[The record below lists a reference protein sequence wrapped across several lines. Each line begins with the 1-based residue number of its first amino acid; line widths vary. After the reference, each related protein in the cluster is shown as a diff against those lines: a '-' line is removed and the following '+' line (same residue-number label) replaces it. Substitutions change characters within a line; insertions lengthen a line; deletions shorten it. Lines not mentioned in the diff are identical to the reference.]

1 MATETPKKTSA
12 LALALG
18 SLKKNKLVDPDSIV
32 PTGVV
37 DEQVP
42 HISTGS
48 LILDQLIGGQ
58 LTKDGQFLCPGIPR
72 GLITEIYGAEGCGKT
87 TAALQTAIRCQGAG
101 GSVAYLD
108 YENAI
113 QLPYARALGLDVT
126 DTDTFALFSPKHWEE
141 GAEIILACI
150 EAGVDLIV
158 VDSVS
163 AMVPQKSLEADVSA
177 EAQIGL
183 LARKQSG
190 FLPKITGKLK
200 TANTALIYINQIRA
214 RIKSGPMD
222 YGPDEDTSGGKALKF
237 YASLR
242 LELKRGAK
250 EFLEIVNPVS
260 GVKEKT
266 NISNVIKATAVKN
279 KISANQ
285 GHQAQLVVR
294 FGEGFDNVRSVLD
307 IAEQRSI
314 VVKKGSFYKVILTSG
329 KERSF
334 QGKEPLRTF
343 FLQNPD
349 EFQHVLSQ
357 VGSMMTGISKLNTEG
372 AVGDLAVVSTDE
384 DEQEY
389 ARSGGSVADD
399 DIDMGDFAFQE
410 D

>member
-1 MATETPKKTSA
+1 MATTAKKSSS
-12 LALALG
+12 LALALS
-18 SLKKNKLVDPDSIV
+18 SLKKNKLVDQDSIV
-32 PTGVV
+32 PTGIVE
-37 DEQVP
+37 DQVP

-58 LTKDGQFLCPGIPR
+58 LTSSGKFLCPGIPR

-87 TAALQTAIRCQGAG
+87 TAALQTAIRCQEAG
-101 GSVAYLD
+101 GTVAYLD

-113 QLPYARALGLDVT
+113 QLPYARALGLQLD
-126 DTDTFALFSPKHWEE
+126 DPDNFALFSPKHWEE

-150 EAGVDLIV
+150 EAKVDLIV

-163 AMVPQKSLEADVSA
+163 AMVPQKALEASISG

-183 LARKQSG
+183 LARKMSG
-190 FLPKITGKLK
+190 FLPKITGALRASQ
-200 TANTALIYINQIRA
+200 TSLIYINQIRS

-242 LELKRGAK
+242 IELKRGAK
-250 EFLEIVNPVS
+250 EFLDVINPVS

-266 NISNVIKATAVKN
+266 NISNIIRATAVKN

-294 FGEGFDNVRSVLD
+294 FGEGFDNVRSILD
-307 IAEQRSI
+307 IAEQRSV
-314 VVKKGSFYKVILTSG
+314 VVKKGSFYKVMLTTG
-329 KERSF
+329 QERSF
-334 QGKEPLRTF
+334 QGKEPLRAF
-343 FLQNPD
+343 FQKNPQ
-349 EFQHVLSQ
+349 EFEHVLTQ
-357 VGSMMTGISKLNTEG
+357 IGSMMT
-372 AVGDLAVVSTDE
+372 AVGKIDTSDIQEDAEVVHITDE
-384 DEQEY
+384 GE
-389 ARSGGSVADD
+389 AGAGPLRASADD
-399 DIDMGDFAFQE
+399 DLDLGEFAFAE